1 MHILL
6 DQMALFTMLDVLAV
20 ALTFASWALL
30 GWLIEA
36 EALSRPSVTILM
48 KDYRRDWM
56 REMITRQPRIFDATI
71 LGSLQQGTTFLA
83 SASMI
88 ALGGLLALIGNI
100 ERLIGVAGDFT
111 RGDPLAAVIE
121 VKLIVTGIFLLY
133 AFLKFIWS
141 SRLFGYCAVLMAAV
155 PNDPE
160 DPSAL
165 PRAMQAAEVN
175 IRAAMNFNRGLRA
188 LYFALGSL
196 AWLLGAEALIVAAVA
211 VAWMVWSR
219 DFASQSR
226 RVLVGS
232 PRA

>member
-1 MHILL
+1 
-6 DQMALFTMLDVLAV
+6 
-20 ALTFASWALL
+20 
-30 GWLIEA
+30 
-36 EALSRPSVTILM
+36 
-48 KDYRRDWM
+48 
-56 REMITRQPRIFDATI
+56 
-71 LGSLQQGTTFLA
+71 
-83 SASMI
+83 
-88 ALGGLLALIGNI
+88 
-100 ERLIGVAGDFT
+100 
-111 RGDPLAAVIE
+111 
-121 VKLIVTGIFLLY
+121 VTGIFLLY